1 MNITKAILAIAL
13 FASLSALTCATAQAQ
28 DQSQSQDNAT
38 TASNQLDGSAT
49 NSNSAANVS
58 GITASNSVGN
68 DAHSQSGGNVFDFS
82 NKGKSMGVAPGIGS
96 FAGGPCMGVSGGVS
110 ASLPGFGIGGGRSYD
125 DVSCQRRNWVNTL
138 LGAANLM
145 PEVEGRELKRV
156 AIVVM
161 MQDPILGPAFKQ
173 LGYNIDQPGTEVS
186 SAKGNR
192 PLAAVQTASAPA
204 HPIKSSVG
212 AMTPECNAVVPK
224 TATPAFIKLIEKR
237 GCVVDVRK

>member
-1 MNITKAILAIAL
+1 MNILRPIHAAAL
-13 FASLSALTCATAQAQ
+13 CVLVLMLSGVCAFAQ
-28 DQSQSQDNAT
+28 DTTT

-49 NSNSAANVS
+49 NSNSGANVS

-82 NKGKSMGVAPGIGS
+82 NKGKPMGYAPGLPS

-110 ASLPGFGIGGGRSYD
+110 ASIPGFGIGGGRSFD
-125 DVSCQRRNWVNTL
+125 DISCQRRNWVNTL

-173 LGYNIDQPGTEVS
+173 LGYNVDQPGTEVS
-186 SAKGNR
+186 SAKGNV
-192 PLAAVQTASAPA
+192 AAQPAAAATTAHHVAA
-204 HPIKSSVG
+204 SVG
-212 AMTPECNAVVPK
+212 AMASVCSAVVPK
-224 TATPAFIKLIEKR
+224 NATPAFIKMIEKR

>member
-1 MNITKAILAIAL
+1 MASRMKTTYLLIAAAL
-13 FASLSALTCATAQAQ
+13 FASVMNVIGVPAYAQ
-28 DQSQSQDNAT
+28 DTTT

-58 GITASNSVGN
+58 GISASNSVGN
-68 DAHSQSGGNVFDFS
+68 DASSQSGGNVFDFS
-82 NKGKSMGVAPGIGS
+82 NKSKSMGIGPGMGS

-110 ASLPGFGIGGGRSYD
+110 ASLPGFGIGGGRSFD

-138 LGAANLM
+138 LGAASLM
-145 PEVEGRELKRV
+145 PDVEGRELKRV

-173 LGYNIDQPGTEVS
+173 LGYNVDQPGTEVT
-186 SAKGNR
+186 SAKGHV
-192 PLAAVQTASAPA
+192 AAEPASTQPHKIEA
-204 HPIKSSVG
+204 SVG
-212 AMTPECNAVVPK
+212 AMTTVCSAVVPK
-224 TATPAFIKLIEKR
+224 NATPAFIKLIEKR